1 MRITVRTFAVLRELS
16 VDREVLELPDEAT
29 LADAWRAFVG
39 RYPGL
44 EPHGEYVRGALN
56 GEYATWKARLAD
68 GDEVAWLPPVS
79 GGAGEGESLTG
90 LTDAAIDV
98 GALEEKVASLEHGAL
113 VTFVGRARRTA
124 DDGREVTQL
133 DYEAFAEM
141 AERVL
146 AEIAAEAGE
155 RFAGSVTAVV
165 HRTGVVPLGEA
176 AVAIVTAA
184 PHRSE
189 AYEANR
195 FVIEAIK
202 QRLPIWK
209 RERFADGSEWK
220 RPGA

>member
-1 MRITVRTFAVLRELS
+1 MRIAVRTFAVLRELS
-16 VDREVLELPDEAT
+16 TDRDVVELPDGAT
-29 LADAWRAFVG
+29 LADAWRAFAA
-39 RYPGL
+39 RFPAL
-44 EPHGEYVRGALN
+44 EPHGEYVRGAVN
-56 GEYATWKARLAD
+56 GEYSGWDARLSD

-79 GGAGEGESLTG
+79 GGTEPSLSG
-90 LTDAAIDV
+90 LTDAPIDV
-98 GALEEKVASLEHGAL
+98 AALEERVASLEHGAL
-113 VTFVGRARRTA
+113 VTFVGRARRTS

-146 AEIAAEAGE
+146 AAIVSEASE
-155 RFAGSVTAVV
+155 RWAGAVTAVV

-184 PHRSE
+184 PHRAE

-202 QRLPIWK
+202 ERLPIWK
-209 RERFADGSEWK
+209 RERFLDGSEWK
-220 RPGA
+220 RQGA

>member
-1 MRITVRTFAVLRELS
+1 MRIRVRTFAVLRELS
-16 VDREVLELPDEAT
+16 VDREELELADGAT
-29 LADAWRAFVG
+29 LADAWRALAA
-39 RYPGL
+39 RYPAL

-56 GEYATWKARLAD
+56 GEYARWDAPLAD

-79 GGAGEGESLTG
+79 GGADGGLSG
-90 LTDAAIDV
+90 LTDAPIDV
-98 GALEEKVASLEHGAL
+98 AALEERVAGLEHGAL
-113 VTFVGRARRTA
+113 VTFVGRARRTS

-133 DYEAFAEM
+133 DYEAYAEM

-146 AEIAAEAGE
+146 DQIATEASD

-209 RERFADGSEWK
+209 RERFRDGSEWK

>member
-1 MRITVRTFAVLRELS
+1 MRINVRTFAVLRELS
-16 VDREVLELPDEAT
+16 TDRDALDLPDGST
-29 LADAWRAFVG
+29 LADAWRAFAA
-39 RYPGL
+39 RFPAL
-44 EPHGEYVRGALN
+44 QPHGEFVRGALN
-56 GEYATWKARLAD
+56 GEYAGWDARLAD

-79 GGAGEGESLTG
+79 GGAAEERSG
-90 LTDAAIDV
+90 LTDAPIDV
-98 GALEEKVASLEHGAL
+98 VALETSLASLEHGAL

-124 DDGREVTQL
+124 DDGREVLEL
-133 DYEAFAEM
+133 DYEAFGEM

-155 RFAGSVTAVV
+155 RWPGSETVV
-165 HRTGVVPLGEA
+165 RHRTGLVPLGEA

-184 PHRSE
+184 PHRAE

-202 QRLPIWK
+202 ERLPIWK
-209 RERFADGSEWK
+209 RERFADGSDWK